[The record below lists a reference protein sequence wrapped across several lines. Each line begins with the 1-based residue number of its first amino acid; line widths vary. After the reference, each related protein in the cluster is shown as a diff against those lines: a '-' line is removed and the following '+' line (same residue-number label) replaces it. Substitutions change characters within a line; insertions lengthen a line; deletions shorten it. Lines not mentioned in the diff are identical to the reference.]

1 MQLANNQFIVLSVNP
16 EIKTKVKK
24 WAATVNGE
32 PAIQSESKSYQRGT
46 ATDGSHFDGEKTI
59 FTFDVD
65 PDTVEAGDTISGNID
80 HQQPTHIKNVI
91 VERGKGSLAP
101 KKFTPKPRP
110 AVDFNAP
117 DPNVAYGAPEGAALT
132 FADLTQMVRE
142 LQQRVRALESK
153 LGEPLCRR

>member
-117 DPNVAYGAPEGAALT
+117 DPNVAYGAPEGAAL
-132 FADLTQMVRE
+132 
-142 LQQRVRALESK
+142 
-153 LGEPLCRR
+153 